1 MERLLQYCS
10 KETDYE
16 QQEVEN
22 IIGCFLDKISQ
33 ELSEGHTVDL
43 GSCFGIFSVKLRTGA
58 LCNIPPEQF
67 SLWEWQDAVAYI
79 TEESLSFESPEQAAD
94 YLKNYRVRQETGG
107 SYET

>member
-10 KETDYE
+10 KETGYE
-16 QQEVEN
+16 KQEVET

-79 TEESLSFESPEQAAD
+79 TEESLSFI
-94 YLKNYRVRQETGG
+94 ET
-107 SYET
+107 SRIWAKLSAFTPLIFKSSI

>member
-1 MERLLQYCS
+1 MEQPEMTMVGLLEILAFRSCCMYLSDLHQPR
-10 KETDYE
+10 
-16 QQEVEN
+16 
-22 IIGCFLDKISQ
+22 FLPAI
-33 ELSEGHTVDL
+33 
-43 GSCFGIFSVKLRTGA
+43 RRA
-58 LCNIPPEQF
+58 LCSIPPEQF

>member
-67 SLWEWQDAVAYI
+67 SLREW
-79 TEESLSFESPEQAAD
+79 
-94 YLKNYRVRQETGG
+94 
-107 SYET
+107 